1 VEQALLHLRFD
12 LNELGR
18 LHVAKQVLV
27 SSFDYHASFLMPSD
41 ALLAKIVKSICGQGL
56 PGGGPHPAPDA
67 HAQQGSG
74 VPALLG
80 HGGVQ
85 RADIPAQVQALQAK
99 VAAMLLHPRRH
110 AWKVLVQRAFQR
122 YVPALGP
129 VFVSNYAPVNKAS
142 RSSRH
147 VAIGGL
153 SHG

>member
-1 VEQALLHLRFD
+1 M
-12 LNELGR
+12 
-18 LHVAKQVLV
+18 AKGCLEEGPIRPLM
-27 SSFDYHASFLMPSD
+27 HMPSK
-41 ALLAKIVKSICGQGL
+41 AVESL
-56 PGGGPHPAPDA
+56 PW
-67 HAQQGSG
+67 
-74 VPALLG
+74 LG

-85 RADIPAQVQALQAK
+85 RADIPAAQVQALQAK

-129 VFVSNYAPVNKAS
+129 AVFVSNYAPANKG